1 MLAELAA
8 DLLEKVRSVE
18 ALTNSAALT
27 IGGKALDP
35 DLTKIPLPAAWVVLR
50 KEGKDVTPYERNDM
64 SGVVD
69 EYMLGGIWTVTVMVP
84 YLSDED
90 LLTTQYPLLESV
102 RKAIHKNAV
111 AIEEADGAMRWAYMG
126 MRIALVYTDRL
137 AYEQTYHVNYATSS

>member
-18 ALTNSAALT
+18 ALADSTALT
-27 IGGKALDP
+27 IGGKAKDP
-35 DLTKIPLPAAWVVLR
+35 DLTKIPLPAAWVVMR
-50 KEGKDVTPYERNDM
+50 KEGKDVTPYERTDM

-102 RKAIHKNAV
+102 RKAVHKEPV
-111 AIEEADGAMRWAYMG
+111 AIEAADGSMRWAYMG